1 MRKLVTIRNINEI
14 KEHPNADLLELAVID
29 GWQCVVKK
37 GEFKENESII
47 FFEIDSVLPIKEE
60 FEFLRKSSYVKK
72 DWLPTGEGFR
82 LRTVKLRKEI
92 SQGLVIKLPDELKSS
107 DQDLDFSE
115 FFGVIKYD
123 PPMNLTGYG
132 IPRGSFPSFIPKTDQ
147 ERIQNI
153 SIKQIK
159 DCIDSNEFF
168 EVTQKYDGSSITV
181 FNILDDSKFKDE
193 KYYGIGICSRNI
205 YLKID
210 ENEDNKFISVAKQL
224 NLDTATKKLSE
235 YLNCDIAVQGELC
248 GVGIQN
254 NHHSLPNYN
263 IFIFDIYDINNQK
276 YFDPKTRIEL
286 FNKLVEFGFLGNHVD
301 IIHSEFN
308 LPSEDRNDIIKL
320 SEYKLPNGN
329 ENEGLVYKSHSRNFS
344 FKAISNN
351 FLLKEHE

>member
-1 MRKLVTIRNINEI
+1 MRKLVTIRKVNEI

-37 GEFKENESII
+37 GEFKADESII
-47 FFEIDSVLPIKEE
+47 FFEIDSVLPVKEE
-60 FEFLRKSSYVKK
+60 FEFLRKSSYIKK
-72 DWLPTGEGFR
+72 DWLPNGEGFR
-82 LRTVKLRKEI
+82 LKTVKLRKEI
-92 SQGLVIKLPDELKSS
+92 SQGLIIKLPDELQNSS
-107 DQDLDFSE
+107 HDLDYSE

-123 PPMNLTGYG
+123 PPMNLTGFG

-153 SIKQIK
+153 SINQIK
-159 DCIDSNEFF
+159 NSIESNESF

-181 FNILDDSKFKDE
+181 FNILDNSKFIDE
-193 KYYGIGICSRNI
+193 KYSGIGICSRNI
-205 YLKID
+205 YLKMD
-210 ENEDNKFISVAKQL
+210 ENEDNRYISVARKL

-254 NHHSLPNYN
+254 NHHGLSNYN
-263 IFIFDIYDINNQK
+263 IFVFDIFDITNQT
-276 YFDPKTRIEL
+276 YFNPNSRMEL
-286 FNKLVEFGFLGNHVD
+286 FNKLVDFGFLGSHVD
-301 IIHSEFN
+301 IIHN
-308 LPSEDRNDIIKL
+308 NYMLPSSDRNDIIKL

-329 ENEGLVYKSHSRNFS
+329 ENEGLVYKSYYRNFS
-344 FKAISNN
+344 FKVISNN